1 MTAGQSSDEIRMET
15 DAEKMERFKTYQ
27 AEMRDCVGI
36 FNSISC
42 LYGTRPSAEARWI
55 LDETAKK
62 LKRITGEWHDLS
74 LHLTGIDNDI
84 FKALLNEVNDVLL
97 FNGYGP
103 KDDVADNDS
112 NCSERNDG
120 NMDMINADKSN
131 SNGYKNCDW
140 SSNARD
146 GVNFNVVFDKVNDK

>member
-1 MTAGQSSDEIRMET
+1 MET

-36 FNSISC
+36 LNGVRS
-42 LYGTRPSAEARWI
+42 LYEIRPSVEVRWL
-55 LDETAKK
+55 LDETARK
-62 LKRITGEWHDLS
+62 LKRITGEWHDLT

-103 KDDVADNDS
+103 NDDVADNDS
-112 NCSERNDG
+112 NVSERSDE

-131 SNGYKNCDW
+131 SNGY
-140 SSNARD
+140 
-146 GVNFNVVFDKVNDK
+146 